1 MRRAFTLIEV
11 LVVIGIVVILV
22 GLVLPALGTLA
33 EGGRSAECQSNL
45 RQLAAASQAYVT
57 LNKER
62 FAPAVLMFAPGPGS
76 GV

>member
-45 RQLAAASQAYVT
+45 RQLAAASQA
-57 LNKER
+57 
-62 FAPAVLMFAPGPGS
+62 
-76 GV
+76 